1 VSGAPLIVCVDD
13 DPAVAR
19 ALART
24 MRGEQLLP
32 MTTTEP
38 AEALEWVL
46 EHDVAVL
53 VSDYNMPEMNGVQL
67 AARVRE
73 LRPSTVRIL
82 VTGSLDLETAMASI
96 NHGEVFRFVP
106 KPFDLAQVAR
116 VIRDGVEQHRA
127 LAQVAAEREKVERRN
142 RERAA
147 LESRW
152 QSLTSPVRAHDGAY
166 LVPHV
171 SNGSVE
177 GLGLDEL
184 LALRR

>member
-1 VSGAPLIVCVDD
+1 MSGAPLVVCVDD

-19 ALART
+19 ALARA
-24 MRGEQLLP
+24 MRGEHLLP
-32 MTTTEP
+32 MATTEP

-46 EHDVAVL
+46 AHDVAVL

-82 VTGSLDLETAMASI
+82 VTGSLDLDTAMASI
-96 NHGEVFRFVP
+96 NQGEVFRFVP
-106 KPFDLAQVAR
+106 KPFDVAHVAR

-127 LAQVAAEREKVERRN
+127 LAQVAAEREKVERRQ
-142 RERAA
+142 RERAT
-147 LESRW
+147 LEARW
-152 QSLTSPVRAHDGAY
+152 QSLTTPARAHDGAY
-166 LVPHV
+166 LIPHIA
-171 SNGSVE
+171 SDRFD
-177 GLGLDEL
+177 GLGLDDV

>member
-1 VSGAPLIVCVDD
+1 MSGAPLIVCVDD

-127 LAQVAAEREKVERRN
+127 LTQIAAEREKVERRN

-171 SNGSVE
+171 ANGSVE

>member
-1 VSGAPLIVCVDD
+1 MSGAPLVVCVDD

-19 ALART
+19 TLARM
-24 MRGEQLLP
+24 MRGEHLLP
-32 MTTTEP
+32 MATTEP
-38 AEALEWVL
+38 TEALEWVL

-53 VSDYNMPEMNGVQL
+53 VSDYHMPEMNGVQL

-82 VTGSLDLETAMASI
+82 VTGSLELDTALASI
-96 NHGEVFRFVP
+96 NQGEVFRFVP
-106 KPFDLAQVAR
+106 KPFDVAQVAR
-116 VIRDGVEQHRA
+116 VIRDGVAQHRA
-127 LAQVAAEREKVERRN
+127 LAQVAAERDKLERRN

-147 LESRW
+147 LEARW
-152 QSLTSPVRAHDGAY
+152 HSLTTPARAHDGAY

-171 SNGSVE
+171 ASDSLE
-177 GLGLDEL
+177 GFGLDDL